1 MDETLRGYWNH
12 CGLNLLFLSQ
22 LWEESLEDKL
32 YVYGITLRELMLL
45 RLIASNAFIRKKDLV
60 VYVGRHHESVNK
72 ILASL
77 EKKQLIIRD
86 KKREC
91 GSKSSSL
98 ADITES
104 GYSLLLKTELVL
116 RKQDEIFMG
125 HLPRA
130 TRMGVNATLENM
142 LEKTLAH

>member
-12 CGLNLLFLSQ
+12 CGLNLFFLSQ
-22 LWEESLEDKL
+22 LWEESLENKL
-32 YVYGITLRELMLL
+32 DIYGIKLRELMLL
-45 RLIASNAFIRKKDLV
+45 RLIASDTFIRKKDLEI
-60 VYVGRHHESVNK
+60 YMGRHHESVNK

-86 KKREC
+86 KKKACRNN
-91 GSKSSSL
+91 SNL

-104 GYSLLLKTELVL
+104 GCSLLLKTDLVL
-116 RKQDEIFMG
+116 KKQDELFMG

>member
-32 YVYGITLRELMLL
+32 CVYGITLRELMLL
-45 RLIASNAFIRKKDLV
+45 RLIASNTFIRKKDLV

-86 KKREC
+86 KKR
-91 GSKSSSL
+91 SSSL

-104 GYSLLLKTELVL
+104 GCNLLLKTEIVL

>member
-32 YVYGITLRELMLL
+32 FVYGITLREMMLL

-86 KKREC
+86 KKKGCRNN
-91 GSKSSSL
+91 SSL

-104 GYSLLLKTELVL
+104 GCSLLLKTELIL

>member
-32 YVYGITLRELMLL
+32 SVYGIKLRELMLL
-45 RLIASNAFIRKKDLV
+45 RLIASNASIRKKDLA
-60 VYVGRHHESVNK
+60 VYVGRHHESVSK

-77 EKKQLIIRD
+77 EKKQFITRD
-86 KKREC
+86 NKKRC
-91 GSKSSSL
+91 GKGVRL
-98 ADITES
+98 ADITLS
-104 GYSLLLKTELVL
+104 GECTLLATDVVL
-116 RKQDEIFMG
+116 RKQEERFMG

-130 TRMGVNATLENM
+130 TRLGVNSTLENM